1 MENEYNENAKTANG
15 ILTISQAENIAAQI
29 MDEIEDEEYVQD
41 IRARTA
47 ELYEMVRG
55 VLAQETQSAS
65 SADWH
70 NFAVEVARYKY
81 FDLSCDIVEAGL
93 KNYKNNTDL
102 LADYLQYGIYCG
114 RIEQCKKHYNTLIA
128 LPRVKYT
135 WRGFSFCVNFMSYLW
150 EQSDS
155 LTEMKELEK
164 AMKQMASDFQ
174 EQWPRD
180 EEAYR
185 CKAEVHRL
193 LREDAEEINTLE
205 MAMKKLKKT
214 PKCALRLADI
224 RFENGEYKK
233 ALATIKK
240 ALAHSDQPQPTINR
254 NYAYCLAGLSRL
266 AEIQIE
272 NTEARTKDTTKP
284 TAEATTEAIEKVLR
298 EVFCDFNMALDNVKG
313 KPPYEDIIC
322 AKTKELCLKYNVEI
336 PDSCMALLDVVD

>member
-1 MENEYNENAKTANG
+1 MENEYNENAKAANG

-41 IRARTA
+41 IRERTA
-47 ELYEMVRG
+47 ELYEMVRS

-65 SADWH
+65 AAEWH

-102 LADYLQYGIYCG
+102 LADYLQYGVYCG
-114 RIEQCKKHYNTLIA
+114 RIEQCKKHYKTLLA

-155 LTEMKELEK
+155 LTEMKELEE
-164 AMKQMASDFQ
+164 AMKKMALEFQ
-174 EQWPRD
+174 EHCPRD

-185 CKAEVHRL
+185 CKAEVHSL
-193 LREDAEEINTLE
+193 LREHAEEIKTLQR
-205 MAMKKLKKT
+205 ALKKLKRT

-224 RFENGEYKK
+224 WFEYGEYTEALALVKK
-233 ALATIKK
+233 ALD
-240 ALAHSDQPQPTINR
+240 HSDQPQPTIDR

-266 AEIQIE
+266 AEIRIE
-272 NTEARTKDTTKP
+272 NVEVTED
-284 TAEATTEAIEKVLR
+284 VLR
-298 EVFCDFNMALDNVKG
+298 EIFSDFNMALENLKG
-313 KPPYEDIIC
+313 KPPYEDTIC
-322 AKTKELCLKYNVEI
+322 AKTKELCLKYDVEI
-336 PDSCMALLDVVD
+336 PEVCTALLDVID